1 MAKDI
6 IARALA
12 LSRSGGGGGG
22 GGGREVVSITFLSSD
37 KGQTSGL
44 PGATDTY
51 KILYSDGT
59 YDTFRVYNGENGETP
74 LLRKNDS
81 LVEVSYDNGETW
93 SFLFS
98 LDGISGVSKYSTDAT
113 YTSGQ
118 IVYLTQG
125 QIYQATKNFDASTD
139 YPTDAENFDADIK
152 NGNLTPIIKP
162 IPKSYI
168 DSLFT

>member
-22 GGGREVVSITFLSSD
+22 GGREVVSVSFLSSD
-37 KGQTSGL
+37 KGQTAGI

-59 YDTFRVYNGENGETP
+59 YDTFHVYNGENGETP

-81 LVEVSYDNGETW
+81 SIEVSYDDGVSW
-93 SFLFS
+93 SSLFS
-98 LDGISGVSKYSTDAT
+98 LTDISSVSKYSTDAT
-113 YTSGQ
+113 YHSGQ
-118 IVYLTQG
+118 LIYLIPG
-125 QIYQATKNFDASTD
+125 QIYQASQDFEPCTE
-139 YPTDAENFDADIK
+139 YPTDAENFDADVEI
-152 NGNLTPIIKP
+152 GNLTPIISP

-168 DSLFT
+168 DGLFT

>member
-22 GGGREVVSITFLSSD
+22 GGREVVSITFLSSD
-37 KGQTSGL
+37 KGKTSGL

-59 YDTFRVYNGENGETP
+59 YDTFHVYNGENGETP

-81 LVEVSYDNGETW
+81 SIEVSYDDGVSW
-93 SFLFS
+93 SSLFS
-98 LDGISGVSKYSTDAT
+98 LTDISGVSKYSIDAT

-118 IVYLTQG
+118 IVYLTPG
-125 QIYQATKNFDASTD
+125 QIYQATKDFDASTD

-152 NGNLTPIIKP
+152 SGNLTPIIKP
-162 IPKSYI
+162 IQKSFI
-168 DSLFT
+168 NSLFT